1 MTQSEQSKQP
11 FFARFME
18 TQNKQTNVEGISADS
33 SEEISE
39 DAVTLKFP
47 SDWDDS
53 DGRPF

>member
-1 MTQSEQSKQP
+1 MTQSELTKQP
-11 FFARFME
+11 FFVRFME

-33 SEEISE
+33 SEELSD

-47 SDWDDS
+47 SDWDDA